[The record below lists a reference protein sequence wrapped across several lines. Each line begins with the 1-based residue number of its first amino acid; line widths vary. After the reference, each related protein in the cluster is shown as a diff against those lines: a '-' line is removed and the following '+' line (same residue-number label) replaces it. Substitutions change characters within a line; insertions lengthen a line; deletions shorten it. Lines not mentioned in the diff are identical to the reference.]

1 MKRVL
6 VTNLIMQR
14 DAHLFGAEL
23 KSADAELDCYP
34 VKQFLREDE
43 LLPIIGGYDGMIAG
57 DDQLTARVLEASQP
71 RLKVISKW
79 GVGLDSIDLDAARQL
94 KIKVFNSPGAFGEA
108 VAEVC
113 LGYLLMLSRHL
124 HHIDREVRQGN
135 WIKPEGGGLI
145 DKTLGVVGF
154 GSIGRGIA
162 ARAMPFRM
170 NVLVH
175 DVRMDEMQPPE
186 GVEFAT
192 LYRLLEQSD
201 YLCLACNLTPENRRM
216 IDTAAL
222 ARMKPTACLLNMG
235 RGSLVDETALIGA
248 LKSNRLAGAAL
259 DVYETEPLPPGSPLT
274 KMPNVVLGSHNANNL
289 ETANQAVNRNSIRN
303 LIEGLKSQSE
313 PRAA

>member
-14 DAHLFGAEL
+14 DAHLFEAEL
-23 KSADAELDCYP
+23 KSAAVEFDSYP

-57 DDQLTARVLEASQP
+57 DDQLTARVLKASQP

-145 DKTLGVVGF
+145 DKTLGVVGL

-162 ARAMPFRM
+162 VRAMPFRM
-170 NVLVH
+170 NVLAH
-175 DVRMDEMQPPE
+175 DVCMDEMQSPE

-192 LYRLLEQSD
+192 LDRLLEQSD
-201 YLCLACNLTPENRRM
+201 YLCLACNLTAENKRM
-216 IDTAAL
+216 IDTTTL

-235 RGSLVDETALIGA
+235 RGSLIDEAALVAA
-248 LKSNRLAGAAL
+248 LESGGLAGAAL
-259 DVYETEPLPPGSPLT
+259 DVYETEPLPTDHPFT
-274 KMPNVVLGSHNANNL
+274 NMTNVLLGSHNANNL
-289 ETANQAVNRNSIRN
+289 KQANEAVNRNSIRN

>member
-14 DAHLFGAEL
+14 DAHLFEAEL
-23 KSADAELDCYP
+23 KAAAVQFDCYP

-79 GVGLDSIDLDAARQL
+79 GVGLDSIDLEAARQL
-94 KIKVFNSPGAFGEA
+94 KIKVFNSPGAFAAA

-124 HHIDREVRQGN
+124 HHVDREVRQGN
-135 WIKPEGGGLI
+135 WIKPEGGGLL
-145 DKTLGVVGF
+145 DKTLGIVGF

-162 ARAMPFRM
+162 VRAMPFRM
-170 NVLVH
+170 NVLAY
-175 DVRMDEMQPPE
+175 DVRMDEMQSPE

-192 LYRLLEQSD
+192 LDRLLEQSD
-201 YLCLACNLTPENRRM
+201 YLCLACNLTPENRHM

-222 ARMKPTACLLNMG
+222 ARMKPAACLLNMG
-235 RGSLVDETALIGA
+235 RGSLVDETALVAA
-248 LKSNRLAGAAL
+248 LESGRLAGAAL
-259 DVYETEPLPPGSPLT
+259 DVYETEPLPANHPFT
-274 KMPNVVLGSHNANNL
+274 NMDNVVLGSHNANNL
-289 ETANQAVNRNSIRN
+289 QQANEAVNRNSIRN
-303 LIEGLKSQSE
+303 LIEGLQPQRKL
-313 PRAA
+313 RAA